1 MTVKEIE
8 ERSGLTRANI
18 RFYENEGLINPKRN
32 ENGYRDYSEEEL
44 DELLRI
50 KLLRSLDFSL
60 DDIRKLKDGKKS
72 LAEAAKVR
80 LSQLDR
86 EQERLK
92 SAAGVCS
99 SMLTDGASYQSM
111 DTQKYLKELKNG
123 PEAPRPILKDIPPR
137 VTSPWKRYFA
147 RFFDL
152 AVYEFI
158 FDLILVY
165 LFYISPIR
173 LAESA
178 FATIST
184 FAALVMMLFIEPT
197 LLSSWGTTPGKW
209 IFGLSVRDKE
219 GFKLTW
225 NEAFTRTQRVLW
237 YGMGIMVP
245 IYSLVRMWKSYQSC
259 FEDTLEW
266 EISTALELKDEK
278 KWRIFAYAKAWLL
291 LILVSV
297 FAMIMSSAPVNRG
310 ELTKE
315 ELIENYKR
323 YSNYYGL
330 NMKMDDEGIW
340 VDKIADD
347 AVSLE
352 LGPHTPSFV
361 ITEENGIVTQV
372 KLQVYGSDDELYRTN
387 YQNISAC
394 MVYALTRSGD
404 GYFPLTDK
412 TEQLSKFM
420 SENPFE
426 DFEFE
431 FYGYKVTG
439 DYEYSGYYEMSDG
452 AILWPTDE
460 ETTDF
465 SYELTIKKIN

>member
-18 RFYENEGLINPKRN
+18 RFYENEGLITPKRN
-32 ENGYRDYSEEEL
+32 ENGYRDYSEDEL

-50 KLLRSLDFSL
+50 KLLRSLDFSIEE
-60 DDIRKLKDGKKS
+60 IRNLKEGKRS
-72 LAEAAKVR
+72 LADAAKFK
-80 LSQLDR
+80 LSQISK

-99 SMLTDGASYQSM
+99 SMVNDGASYSSM
-111 DTQKYLKELKNG
+111 NTHKYLQELKDG
-123 PEAPRPILKDIPPR
+123 PETPRPILRDIPPR

-147 RFFDL
+147 RMFDI

-158 FDLILVY
+158 FDLVLVY

-178 FATIST
+178 FATISG

-197 LLSSWGTTPGKW
+197 LLSTWGTTPGKW

-225 NEAFTRTQRVLW
+225 NEAFVRTQRVLW
-237 YGMGIMVP
+237 YGMGLSVP
-245 IYSLVRMWKSYQSC
+245 IYTLVRMWKSYRSC
-259 FEDTLEW
+259 YEDTLEW

-278 KWRIFAYAKAWLL
+278 KWRRFAYVKAWIL

-297 FAMIMSSAPVNRG
+297 FAMIMSSVPVNRG
-310 ELTKE
+310 DLTKE
-315 ELIENYKR
+315 ELIENYNR

-330 NMKMDDEGIW
+330 NIGLNSDGHWEGQPEPG
-340 VDKIADD
+340 
-347 AVSLE
+347 AVVVE
-352 LGPHTPSFV
+352 FGPKKPDFIFH
-361 ITEENGIVTQV
+361 EENGIVTEV
-372 KLQVYGSDDELYRTN
+372 KLQVYGFGDSIYRTN
-387 YQNISAC
+387 YQNITSC
-394 MVYALTRSGD
+394 MVYALTRSGE

-412 TEQLSKFM
+412 TEKLTKFM

-431 FYGYKVTG
+431 FYGYKVRG
-439 DYEYSGYYEMSDG
+439 DYNYSGYFMAVDS
-452 AILWPTDE
+452 ILWPNEDE
-460 ETTDF
+460 AQKF